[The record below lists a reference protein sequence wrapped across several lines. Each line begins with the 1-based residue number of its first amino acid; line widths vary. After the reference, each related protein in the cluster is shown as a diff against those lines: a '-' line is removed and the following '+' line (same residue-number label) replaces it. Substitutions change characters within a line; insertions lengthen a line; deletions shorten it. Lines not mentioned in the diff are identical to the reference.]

1 MSSPPSLA
9 PPTTEGARLTWLRL
23 LRSRRVGPS
32 TFFRLMS
39 EHAGDADAAL
49 AALPQIAANAGV
61 ARYTPCPSDVAQ
73 QELAAGRRAGA
84 TPLFIGDPA
93 YPPALAELADAPP
106 MLWARGRVA
115 LASRATVALVGAR
128 NASSIG
134 RRTARVLASGLGE
147 AGLVIASGLA
157 RGIDAEVHAAA
168 LPTGTIAV
176 VAGGVDVI
184 YPRENTDLTHQ
195 IAERGVIL
203 SEMPPGMRPQARH
216 FPRRNRIISGI
227 SRAVVVVEAAAKS
240 GSLITARD
248 ALDQGRDV
256 LAGPG
261 HPFDARASGC
271 NLLIRDGA
279 PLVRSAGDV
288 LEALGTIEPTRTAT
302 GRNAPARQIRRPSP
316 PAPQPRLPLSAPP
329 TGTASKRGRTDAV
342 RARILSLLG
351 PTPLAEDQLLRD
363 LSLPGPAVAEHLLA
377 LEMDGAVVRQPGGLL
392 TRAV

>member
-9 PPTTEGARLTWLRL
+9 PPTTDGARLTWLRL
-23 LRSRRVGPS
+23 LRSHRVGPS
-32 TFFRLMS
+32 TFYRLMA

-49 AALPQIAANAGV
+49 AALPQIAAAAGV
-61 ARYTPCPSDVAQ
+61 ARYAPCPIDVVER
-73 QELAAGRRAGA
+73 ELAAGRRAGA
-84 TPLFIGDPA
+84 TPLFIGHPA
-93 YPPALAELADAPP
+93 YPPALSELPDAPP
-106 MLWARGRVA
+106 MLWARGEVA
-115 LASRATVALVGAR
+115 LTSRATVALVGAR

-134 RRTARVLASGLGE
+134 RRMARVLAAGLGE

-157 RGIDAEVHAAA
+157 RGIDAEVHTAA
-168 LPTGTIAV
+168 LPTGTVAV

-195 IAERGVIL
+195 IAERGLIL

-256 LAGPG
+256 LAVPG

-288 LEALGTIEPTRTAT
+288 LEALGTIEQPRAAT
-302 GRNAPARQIRRPSP
+302 GGQTPARQIRRPS
-316 PAPQPRLPLSAPP
+316 APQPPLFLSPP
-329 TGTASKRGRTDAV
+329 PAATPSKHGRTEAV

-363 LSLPGPAVAEHLLA
+363 LSLPGPAVAEHLLS